1 MHLQVYEKI
10 DEISVEEEQNH
21 LVTDGMVVLGKKIN
35 DPYDISNM
43 RSALLSLKSAG
54 YDFVDDDIQPN
65 MKYI

>member
-1 MHLQVYEKI
+1 LHLQVYEKI